1 MSQLVRL
8 LGVLG
13 RIPPQAWDAI
23 IPHGPIGRASFHA
36 ASKASPV
43 ELNPQP
49 IPPGHELLLAAAAV
63 AHDIAHAA
71 VAAEAAG
78 TQGVNKMVMRAV
90 DKWCDTGHPRFP
102 IPWPGPFPFPWPPE
116 PAPHPEW
123 DVGASRVVGAL
134 ALASVAS
141 RLADGEAQDA
151 LSKGAD
157 RLLEAGLEDA
167 TNV

>member
-8 LGVLG
+8 MAALG

-23 IPHGPIGRASFHA
+23 IPHGPIGRSSFHA
-36 ASKASPV
+36 ASKASLV

-63 AHDIAHAA
+63 AHDIAHTA

-78 TQGVNKMVMRAV
+78 TEGGASKMVMRAV
-90 DKWCDTGHPRFP
+90 DEWCGTGPFP
-102 IPWPGPFPFPWPPE
+102 IPWPGQWPFPWPPE
-116 PAPHPEW
+116 PEPHPDW

-134 ALASVAS
+134 TLASVAS
-141 RLADGEAQDA
+141 RLADGEVREA

-157 RLLEAGLEDA
+157 RLLEAGLEQTKA
-167 TNV
+167 